1 MNSIVK
7 KSLLLGLSLIT
18 FGGFGLSK
26 EVKAAPKSKLSNSK
40 SIGLLGSVSE
50 YLPSMKKRRKEDLL
64 TTLSK
69 MEKKNMNT
77 RRNLISGLLEN
88 NLSLRENSQVMQ

>member
-26 EVKAAPKSKLSNSK
+26 EVKAAPNPSNPKSV
-40 SIGLLGSVSE
+40 GLLGSVSG
-50 YLPSMKKRRKEDLL
+50 YLPRMKKEKKRRLTDDIIKNGKGEYEYKKEFDKR
-64 TTLSK
+64 SPRK
-69 MEKKNMNT
+69 
-77 RRNLISGLLEN
+77 
-88 NLSLRENSQVMQ
+88 